1 MKQHPFDRTPWL
13 TYGFEKGEEVQ
24 WFEWIVNYR
33 NALDMYRD
41 KMSEDRFNCEQTLK
55 DYIAIKEEALPIK
68 RILSTYI
75 YTNPFRP
82 FHSAFLKSKKVD
94 ASEKEK
100 LKNKLLKLYEDS
112 DNKNGKYY
120 LSIVNTKP

>member
-1 MKQHPFDRTPWL
+1 M
-13 TYGFEKGEEVQ
+13 Q

-75 YTNPFRP
+75 YTYPFRP
-82 FHSAFLKSKKVD
+82 FHYAFLKSKKVD
-94 ASEKEK
+94 AVERLK
-100 LKNKLLKLYEDS
+100 LKNKLLKLYEYGEE
-112 DNKNGKYY
+112 KNGKYY
-120 LSIVNTKP
+120 LSIVNAKP

>member
-1 MKQHPFDRTPWL
+1 MKRHPFDRTPWL

-33 NALDMYRD
+33 NALDKYRD
-41 KMSEDRFNCEQTLK
+41 KMSEDRFNCNETLK
-55 DYIAIKEEALPIK
+55 DYIANKEEALPIK

-94 ASEKEK
+94 AIERVK
-100 LKNKLLKLYEDS
+100 LKNKLLKSYEESTKKDA
-112 DNKNGKYY
+112 KYY
-120 LSIVNTKP
+120 LSIIKA

>member
-24 WFEWIVNYR
+24 WFEWVVNYR
-33 NALDMYRD
+33 NALDRYRN

-75 YTNPFRP
+75 YTYPFRP

-94 ASEKEK
+94 GSEKEK

-120 LSIVNTKP
+120 LSIVNAKP